1 MKFFQ
6 LALTESNLIQL
17 FKDGDYDAII
27 SIILAKAPS
36 VIAAIV
42 MVIIGYIISKFIG
55 KLVVKAMSAKGVDP
69 SIHSFIKTVIMLL
82 LNFIF
87 ILSALSTLG
96 IDINSFV
103 AALGAAGITAGLG
116 LQASISQIASGVQ
129 ILVNHPFK
137 SGDYIDVGTAS
148 GKVQEIKIMY
158 TVLITVDNK
167 RVIIPNSYITSN
179 NIINYN
185 AEDRRRLDLVFS
197 ISYDADIEKARETI
211 KKVIAE
217 NNLILTDPEP
227 LIAVK
232 EHAASSINLACL
244 IWCSSNDYWNV
255 FYYMQEAVKVAFDR
269 NSISIPYGQLDI
281 HVTKE

>member
-17 FKDGDYDAII
+17 FKSGDYDAII
-27 SIILAKAPS
+27 SKILEKAPS
-36 VIAAIV
+36 VIAAVAII
-42 MVIIGYIISKFIG
+42 IIGYIISKLIG
-55 KLVVKAMSAKGVDP
+55 NLVVKAMSAKGVDP
-69 SIHSFIKTVIMLL
+69 SIHSFIRTVITLL

-87 ILSALSTLG
+87 VLSALSTLG
-96 IDINSFV
+96 IDVNSFV
-103 AALGAAGITAGLG
+103 TALGAAGITAGLG
-116 LQASISQIASGVQ
+116 LQSSVSQIASGVQ

-137 SGDYIDVGTAS
+137 SGDYIDVGTVS
-148 GKVQEIKIMY
+148 GKVHEIKIMY
-158 TVLITVDNK
+158 TVLITTDNK
-167 RVIIPNSYITSN
+167 RVIIPNSYITTN

-197 ISYDADIEKARETI
+197 ISYDDDIEKAREVI

-232 EHAASSINLACL
+232 EHGASSVNLACL

-255 FYYMQEAVKVAFDR
+255 FYYMQEAVKIAFDK
-269 NSISIPYGQLDI
+269 NSISIPYGQLDVHI
-281 HVTKE
+281 TKE

>member
-1 MKFFQ
+1 MKIFH
-6 LALTESNLIQL
+6 LALEESNLIQL
-17 FKDGDYDAII
+17 FKSGDYDAVLSKAIE
-27 SIILAKAPS
+27 KAPS
-36 VIAAIV
+36 VIAAIAIV
-42 MVIIGYIISKFIG
+42 VIGYIVSKFIG
-55 KLVVKAMSAKGVDP
+55 KLIVKAMSAKGVDP
-69 SIHSFIKTVIMLL
+69 SIHSFIRTIVMLL
-82 LNFIF
+82 LNFVF

-96 IDINSFV
+96 IDVNSFV
-103 AALGAAGITAGLG
+103 AALGAAGITAGIG
-116 LQASISQIASGVQ
+116 LQASISQIASGIQ

-148 GKVQEIKIMY
+148 GKVHEIKIMY

-197 ISYDADIEKARETI
+197 VSYDADIEKAREVI
-211 KKVIAE
+211 KQVIAR
-217 NNLILTDPEP
+217 NDLILTNPEP

-255 FYYMQEAVKVAFDR
+255 FYYMQEAVKVAFD
-269 NSISIPYGQLDI
+269 NNNISIPYGQLDI
-281 HVTKE
+281 HITKE

>member
-1 MKFFQ
+1 MNLSH
-6 LALTESNLIQL
+6 LALAEQNLIQL
-17 FKDGDYDAII
+17 IKSGDYDAIL
-27 SIILAKAPS
+27 SRIIEKAPS

-42 MVIIGYIISKFIG
+42 IVVIGYIVSKFIG
-55 KLVVKAMSAKGVDP
+55 KLVVKAMNAKGVDP
-69 SIHSFIKTVIMLL
+69 SIHSFIRTVITLL

-96 IDINSFV
+96 IDVNSFV
-103 AALGAAGITAGLG
+103 AALGAAGITAGIG

-179 NIINYN
+179 NIVNYN

-197 ISYDADIEKARETI
+197 ISYDDDIEKAREVI
-211 KKVIAE
+211 KKVISE
-217 NNLILTDPEP
+217 NNIILTDPAP
-227 LIAVK
+227 IIAVK

-244 IWCSSNDYWNV
+244 IWCSSNDYWTA
-255 FYYMQEAVKVAFDR
+255 FYYMQEAVKVAFDK
-269 NSISIPYGQLDI
+269 NNISIPYGQLDI
-281 HVTKE
+281 HITKE